1 MAATDF
7 VTGYQHV
14 GIPTND
20 MEKTIA
26 FYSALGFTKIYETQ
40 NDGNRVVFFQCADV
54 LIETYEKGGKATG
67 IRGAIDHIALA
78 VSDIEH
84 TTQEILRDGFQVVE
98 GPATLPFWDN
108 GVKYIC
114 VQGPNTEIIE
124 FLQKY

>member
-1 MAATDF
+1 MAVTNY

-26 FYSALGFTKIYETQ
+26 FYTALGFTIKWETE
-40 NDGNRVVFFQCADV
+40 NNGRVVFFECGDV
-54 LIETYEKGGKATG
+54 LVETYEKDGQAAGV
-67 IRGAIDHIALA
+67 RGAIDHIALA
-78 VSDIEH
+78 VSDIEKVQAEVEK
-84 TTQEILRDGFQVVE
+84 TGYPIVE
-98 GPATLPFWDN
+98 GPAFLPFWEN

-124 FLQKY
+124 FLQKF